1 MPAELSVA
9 VGERELREGCR
20 GCFRGSGGPYREGD
34 KRDKDRGFRG
44 GHECHRARIPRLR
57 RHGGADNAAVP
68 GRVVLHMRKGQGRGN
83 TGRGAGDDSAVHHR
97 SGGGAQ
103 RSGVLGYGELHGPRE
118 RQERAGKGNFRHDGE
133 ADKRTR
139 APRRAGKVRKAGE
152 PRVTRDEFIEGN
164 LPLVHKLANRFRG
177 RGVEYE
183 ELYAAGCVGLVK
195 AVDRFEPERG
205 LCFSTYAVPVILGEI
220 RRLFR
225 DGGSV
230 KISRSL
236 KELSVKAARLRDQ
249 LSANGEPR
257 ISDIAQALGVTPE
270 EAAEALCAGIP
281 PVSLDHGGEDGEPLP
296 VPSASGEDALI
307 DRLALRQ
314 CLSELSGEDREILML
329 RYFRRK
335 TQSETAQILG
345 MTQVMVSRR
354 ERKLLKELREQL
366 V

>member
-1 MPAELSVA
+1 M
-9 VGERELREGCR
+9 
-20 GCFRGSGGPYREGD
+20 
-34 KRDKDRGFRG
+34 
-44 GHECHRARIPRLR
+44 
-57 RHGGADNAAVP
+57 
-68 GRVVLHMRKGQGRGN
+68 
-83 TGRGAGDDSAVHHR
+83 
-97 SGGGAQ
+97 
-103 RSGVLGYGELHGPRE
+103 
-118 RQERAGKGNFRHDGE
+118 
-133 ADKRTR
+133 
-139 APRRAGKVRKAGE
+139 
-152 PRVTRDEFIEGN
+152 TRDEFIEGN

-230 KISRSL
+230 KIRRSL

-335 TQSETAQILG
+335 TQCETAQILG

>member
-1 MPAELSVA
+1 M
-9 VGERELREGCR
+9 
-20 GCFRGSGGPYREGD
+20 
-34 KRDKDRGFRG
+34 
-44 GHECHRARIPRLR
+44 
-57 RHGGADNAAVP
+57 
-68 GRVVLHMRKGQGRGN
+68 
-83 TGRGAGDDSAVHHR
+83 
-97 SGGGAQ
+97 
-103 RSGVLGYGELHGPRE
+103 
-118 RQERAGKGNFRHDGE
+118 
-133 ADKRTR
+133 
-139 APRRAGKVRKAGE
+139 
-152 PRVTRDEFIEGN
+152 TRDEFIEGN

-296 VPSASGEDALI
+296 VPSASSEDALI

-335 TQSETAQILG
+335 TQCETAQILG

>member
-1 MPAELSVA
+1 M
-9 VGERELREGCR
+9 
-20 GCFRGSGGPYREGD
+20 
-34 KRDKDRGFRG
+34 
-44 GHECHRARIPRLR
+44 
-57 RHGGADNAAVP
+57 
-68 GRVVLHMRKGQGRGN
+68 
-83 TGRGAGDDSAVHHR
+83 
-97 SGGGAQ
+97 
-103 RSGVLGYGELHGPRE
+103 
-118 RQERAGKGNFRHDGE
+118 
-133 ADKRTR
+133 
-139 APRRAGKVRKAGE
+139 
-152 PRVTRDEFIEGN
+152 TRDEFIEGN

-225 DGGSV
+225 AGGSV

>member
-1 MPAELSVA
+1 M
-9 VGERELREGCR
+9 
-20 GCFRGSGGPYREGD
+20 
-34 KRDKDRGFRG
+34 
-44 GHECHRARIPRLR
+44 
-57 RHGGADNAAVP
+57 
-68 GRVVLHMRKGQGRGN
+68 
-83 TGRGAGDDSAVHHR
+83 
-97 SGGGAQ
+97 
-103 RSGVLGYGELHGPRE
+103 
-118 RQERAGKGNFRHDGE
+118 
-133 ADKRTR
+133 
-139 APRRAGKVRKAGE
+139 
-152 PRVTRDEFIEGN
+152 TRDEFIEGN

-177 RGVEYE
+177 RGVEDE

>member
-1 MPAELSVA
+1 M
-9 VGERELREGCR
+9 
-20 GCFRGSGGPYREGD
+20 
-34 KRDKDRGFRG
+34 
-44 GHECHRARIPRLR
+44 
-57 RHGGADNAAVP
+57 
-68 GRVVLHMRKGQGRGN
+68 
-83 TGRGAGDDSAVHHR
+83 
-97 SGGGAQ
+97 
-103 RSGVLGYGELHGPRE
+103 
-118 RQERAGKGNFRHDGE
+118 
-133 ADKRTR
+133 
-139 APRRAGKVRKAGE
+139 
-152 PRVTRDEFIEGN
+152 TRDEFIEGN

-236 KELSVKAARLRDQ
+236 KELSVKAARVRDQ

-257 ISDIAQALGVTPE
+257 ISDIAQALEVTPE

-335 TQSETAQILG
+335 TQCETAQILG

>member
-1 MPAELSVA
+1 M
-9 VGERELREGCR
+9 
-20 GCFRGSGGPYREGD
+20 
-34 KRDKDRGFRG
+34 
-44 GHECHRARIPRLR
+44 
-57 RHGGADNAAVP
+57 
-68 GRVVLHMRKGQGRGN
+68 
-83 TGRGAGDDSAVHHR
+83 
-97 SGGGAQ
+97 
-103 RSGVLGYGELHGPRE
+103 
-118 RQERAGKGNFRHDGE
+118 
-133 ADKRTR
+133 
-139 APRRAGKVRKAGE
+139 
-152 PRVTRDEFIEGN
+152 TRDEFIEGN

-314 CLSELSGEDREILML
+314 CLSELSVEDREILML

-335 TQSETAQILG
+335 TQCETAQILG
-345 MTQVMVSRR
+345 MTQVI
-354 ERKLLKELREQL
+354 EIA
-366 V
+366 

>member
-1 MPAELSVA
+1 M
-9 VGERELREGCR
+9 
-20 GCFRGSGGPYREGD
+20 
-34 KRDKDRGFRG
+34 
-44 GHECHRARIPRLR
+44 
-57 RHGGADNAAVP
+57 
-68 GRVVLHMRKGQGRGN
+68 
-83 TGRGAGDDSAVHHR
+83 
-97 SGGGAQ
+97 
-103 RSGVLGYGELHGPRE
+103 
-118 RQERAGKGNFRHDGE
+118 
-133 ADKRTR
+133 
-139 APRRAGKVRKAGE
+139 
-152 PRVTRDEFIEGN
+152 TRDEFIEGN

-205 LCFSTYAVPVILGEI
+205 LCFSTYAV
-220 RRLFR
+220 
-225 DGGSV
+225 
-230 KISRSL
+230 
-236 KELSVKAARLRDQ
+236 KAARVRDQ

>member
-1 MPAELSVA
+1 M
-9 VGERELREGCR
+9 
-20 GCFRGSGGPYREGD
+20 
-34 KRDKDRGFRG
+34 
-44 GHECHRARIPRLR
+44 
-57 RHGGADNAAVP
+57 
-68 GRVVLHMRKGQGRGN
+68 
-83 TGRGAGDDSAVHHR
+83 
-97 SGGGAQ
+97 
-103 RSGVLGYGELHGPRE
+103 
-118 RQERAGKGNFRHDGE
+118 
-133 ADKRTR
+133 
-139 APRRAGKVRKAGE
+139 
-152 PRVTRDEFIEGN
+152 TRDEFIESN

-195 AVDRFEPERG
+195 AADRFEPERG

-236 KELSVKAARLRDQ
+236 KELSVKAARVREELCSRCG
-249 LSANGEPR
+249 GEPR
-257 ISDIAQALGVTPE
+257 ISDIARELGVSPE
-270 EAAEALCAGIP
+270 ETAEALCAGIP

-296 VPSASGEDALI
+296 VPSASGEDRLI

-314 CLSELSGEDREILML
+314 CLEGLSGEDREILIL

-335 TQSETAQILG
+335 TQCETAQLLG

-354 ERKLLKELREQL
+354 ERRLLKELREQL